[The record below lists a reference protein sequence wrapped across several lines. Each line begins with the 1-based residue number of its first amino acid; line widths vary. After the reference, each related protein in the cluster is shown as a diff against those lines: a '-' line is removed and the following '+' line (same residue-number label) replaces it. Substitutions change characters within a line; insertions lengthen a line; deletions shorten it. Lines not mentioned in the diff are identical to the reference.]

1 MVAKW
6 GAPKLLAVLAILTSN
21 REIRNVHAVLRSLQ
35 MMGGHAGERSFIVH
49 DENRMSR
56 PF

>member
-21 REIRNVHAVLRSLQ
+21 REIRNVHAVLRALQ
-35 MMGGHAGERSFIVH
+35 MMGGHAGEQAFNVH

>member
-35 MMGGHAGERSFIVH
+35 KMGGHAGERPFTVH

>member
-1 MVAKW
+1 MVVKW